1 MRPGENKNS
10 SPAAHASDSGT
21 QAAAEVLAGLNHE
34 IRTAMNGIVGVLDML
49 LESGLPSSQRELA
62 STAQHSA
69 ESLLAFVEA
78 AVDLSAVGEYCL
90 PLDPQPFELSSVMR
104 AAIEGASIAS
114 LHVPALPAALL
125 HGDAIRT
132 RQVIDGML
140 RIAQCIGT
148 PGAIEVLLR
157 NHRKQCQIDIEV
169 VIDACRDNLAQATE
183 LMAGP
188 FVGVEVIH
196 RYGRLGL
203 DIEFCRQLASLMG
216 GELSIRNG
224 KHSSHALH
232 FAITLPLATSSLD
245 GKRLLIIEKSEDDR
259 QQLQAL
265 FTRHCMRVDA
275 FASVGPALEALRSN
289 GDPFSAA
296 IIGADET
303 AVDAEFLVSAIR
315 AEPQLENLR
324 LVALQDCDANSAQAL
339 TGREAFDEIIAKP
352 LDEAA
357 ALAAIA
363 TLYGDQKIAG
373 LTPSSSA
380 PGDSF
385 TGRRILVAD
394 DNTVNLHV
402 ARRMLEK
409 LGCRVDVAVDGR
421 EALAMH
427 QAQPYEL
434 ILMDCQMPGMD
445 GREAASRIRALD
457 GAASRVPVV
466 AVTACA
472 TSSDRECC
480 LAAGMND
487 FIAKPL
493 RPQVLDAALTK
504 WLTAQNVV
512 PPAEQACD
520 DELDA
525 VRDMFGADFAE
536 LAALYMNDSPPRIA
550 RLQAAGTEGDSA
562 TVAKVAHAFSGSC
575 ASIGASGLAAL
586 CKELEREAKAGKLD
600 QFARRMSAIEL
611 EYGRIC
617 SRIQSLL
624 NQ

>member
-1 MRPGENKNS
+1 MQPGENTKT
-10 SPAAHASDSGT
+10 SPAAGVPGSGPQT
-21 QAAAEVLAGLNHE
+21 AVEVLAGLNHE

-49 LESGLPSSQRELA
+49 LESGLPTSQRELA

-69 ESLLAFVEA
+69 ENLLAFVEA
-78 AVDLSAVGEYCL
+78 AVDLSAIGEHCL
-90 PLDPQPFELSSVMR
+90 PLNLQLFELSSVMR
-104 AAIEGASIAS
+104 AAIEGASVAS

-125 HGDAIRT
+125 RGDAIRT
-132 RQVIDGML
+132 RQVIDAML

-148 PGAIEVLLR
+148 PSTIEVLLR
-157 NHRKQCQIDIEV
+157 NRNKQCQIDIEL

-183 LMAGP
+183 LMAGS
-188 FVGVEVIH
+188 FVGVDVVR

-203 DIEFCRQLASLMG
+203 DIEFGRQLASLMG
-216 GELSIRNG
+216 GELSIRSENQ
-224 KHSSHALH
+224 SSHALH
-232 FAITLPLATSSLD
+232 FAITLPLATPSLE
-245 GKRLLIIEKSEDDR
+245 GERLLIIEKSEDDR

-265 FTRHCMRVDA
+265 FTRHGMRVDA
-275 FASVGPALEALRSN
+275 FAAVGPALDALRGE
-289 GDPFSAA
+289 GDPFSAT

-303 AVDAEFLVSAIR
+303 GLDSEFLVSAIR
-315 AEPQLENLR
+315 AEPQLGNLR
-324 LVALQDCDANSAQAL
+324 LVALQDDG
-339 TGREAFDEIIAKP
+339 TGSDPASTKQEAFDAIIIRP
-352 LDEAA
+352 LHQAA

-363 TLYGDQKIAG
+363 TLYGDQKTAG
-373 LTPSSSA
+373 LTPYSSA
-380 PGDSF
+380 PGQDF
-385 TGRRILVAD
+385 IGRRILVAD
-394 DNTVNLHV
+394 DNSVNLHV

-409 LGCRVDVAVDGR
+409 LGCRVDVAMDGR

-445 GREAASRIRALD
+445 GREAASRIRALE

-472 TSSDRECC
+472 TPSERECC
-480 LAAGMND
+480 LSAGMDD

-504 WLTAQNVV
+504 WLAAQNVAA
-512 PPAEQACD
+512 PTEQPCN

-536 LAALYMNDSPPRIA
+536 LAALYMNDSPPRIT
-550 RLQAAGTEGDSA
+550 RLQAAGADADSA
-562 TVAKVAHAFSGSC
+562 TVAKVAHAFSGSS

-600 QFARRMSAIEL
+600 QFAHRMAAIEL

-617 SRIQSLL
+617 SRIQALL
-624 NQ
+624 HQ